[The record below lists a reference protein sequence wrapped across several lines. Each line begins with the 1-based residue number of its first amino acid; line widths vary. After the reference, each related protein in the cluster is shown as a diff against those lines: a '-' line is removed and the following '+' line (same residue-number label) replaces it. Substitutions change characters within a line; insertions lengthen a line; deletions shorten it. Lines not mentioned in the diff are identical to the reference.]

1 MKNLLKSLFILIIMM
16 LPVINVNAQFTS
28 VPPGGGPV
36 YIWDR
41 IDIIYY
47 ADGSSDVINV
57 CTYGPGFCTI
67 DGPMQ

>member
-1 MKNLLKSLFILIIMM
+1 M